1 MSDIHPIHIIVFY
14 VYMIIS
20 CICLIIITHYTV
32 SNNSKTNNTTSNF
45 ENRTPYTNAD
55 LDADWKALN
64 CSAKLTS
71 SDIRTALGR
80 GNDPRLSEFVAR
92 QNAKAFLARRAN
104 DKGCVGGQDRVSAK
118 IPSEHMSVLM
128 QIWKDTK
135 CNAPFPTS
143 FIESL
148 YDQGLTFNSVQ
159 ARFKNY
165 IHDMNMNLLHND
177 TETELLSTSF
187 KKCYGD
193 NWRDDKSLEERFAF
207 VNSLT

>member
-32 SNNSKTNNTTSNF
+32 SNKNNNTTSNF
-45 ENRTPYTNAD
+45 ENREPYTDAD
-55 LDADWKALN
+55 VDADWKALN
-64 CSAKLTS
+64 CSANLT
-71 SDIRTALGR
+71 DNEIRTAKFR
-80 GNDPRLSEFVAR
+80 GNFPLGVRGQFAR
-92 QNAKAFLARRAN
+92 SYLVNRAN
-104 DKGCVGGQDRVSAK
+104 AKGCVNGQDRVSTK
-118 IPSEHMSVLM
+118 IPEDHMAVLM
-128 QIWKDTK
+128 QLWKETK

-165 IHDMNMNLLHND
+165 IHDMNMNLLHNN